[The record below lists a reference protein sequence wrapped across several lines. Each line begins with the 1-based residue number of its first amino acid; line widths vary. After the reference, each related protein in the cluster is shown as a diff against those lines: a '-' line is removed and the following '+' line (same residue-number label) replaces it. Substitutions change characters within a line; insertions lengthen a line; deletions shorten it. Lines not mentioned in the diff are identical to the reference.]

1 MKTLALFVF
10 FVFFVTGC
18 TTTTIT
24 RTSPDGESNFTA
36 SNTSIGWERE
46 NVTLEV
52 IKTEEGLGVR
62 VGIGKSGGAEGLKK
76 AIKSLEDGLLALK
89 GLKP

>member
-1 MKTLALFVF
+1 MKTLSLILILIFLSA
-10 FVFFVTGC
+10 C

-52 IKTEEGLGVR
+52 IKTEEGIGVR